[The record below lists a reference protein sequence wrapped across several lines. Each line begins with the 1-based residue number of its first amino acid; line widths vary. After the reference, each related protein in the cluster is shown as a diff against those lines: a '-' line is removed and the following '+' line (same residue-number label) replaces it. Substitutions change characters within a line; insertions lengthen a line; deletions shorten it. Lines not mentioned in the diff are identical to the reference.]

1 VRSAEQSEKAEQGLG
16 DAGAK
21 REKLNAGW
29 SSPVARQAHN
39 LKVVG
44 SNPTPATIASSAAWP
59 ESRVAD
65 LAHRKQPFLIL
76 LRTLS
81 DQGAFCCAA
90 KASKSS
96 GAAKNPYRM
105 SNSLQLACPIYAFV

>member
-65 LAHRKQPFLIL
+65 LAHRKQPFLIPPAYFVGPGRVL
-76 LRTLS
+76 LRCESVKIIRRGKKPLS
-81 DQGAFCCAA
+81 
-90 KASKSS
+90 
-96 GAAKNPYRM
+96 N
-105 SNSLQLACPIYAFV
+105 V